1 MLMSKP
7 DLRHTK
13 VSAKAQ
19 VEDMT
24 KFKLDLTH
32 TKVEAQ
38 VEDNPK
44 FKSRS
49 YAKVQTKLRYKLS
62 VILKLAQELEIVH
75 LLIYYA
81 MYVRLTILFYSF

>member
-13 VSAKAQ
+13 VWAK
-19 VEDMT
+19 
-24 KFKLDLTH
+24 
-32 TKVEAQ
+32 AQ

-62 VILKLAQELEIVH
+62 VILKLAEELEIVH